1 MKHDNIHFA
10 SVYISASVILG
21 GSLSLYN
28 VWSSDLSNSSSQ
40 LYKDTSQN
48 FTAEVS
54 RSETQKLIYR
64 LVLLIL
70 LSAVTFGTSHN
81 AQV

>member
-1 MKHDNIHFA
+1 MILMRDDINFA
-10 SVYISASVILG
+10 SVYISASVILA

-54 RSETQKLIYR
+54 RSEPPKC
-64 LVLLIL
+64 
-70 LSAVTFGTSHN
+70 
-81 AQV
+81 